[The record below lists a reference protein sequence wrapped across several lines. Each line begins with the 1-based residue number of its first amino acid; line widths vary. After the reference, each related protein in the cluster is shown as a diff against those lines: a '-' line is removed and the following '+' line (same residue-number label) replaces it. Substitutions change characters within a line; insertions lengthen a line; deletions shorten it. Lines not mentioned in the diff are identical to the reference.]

1 MTQKIEEI
9 RLQWFN
15 GRAFEFHFNSC
26 SRDIRERFL
35 AETAKFEYLYTS
47 FVFSKAKLYGEGFH
61 YKNSFYKY
69 AVNLLFQNLKPY
81 LKNATVIFDRC
92 GNRDFQQELK
102 KYLGR
107 RVNEKGREQF
117 VKKIK
122 TNNSDTNNLLQLADM
137 VCGAVARYLRKAKQD
152 HLAYRKII
160 SHRETVDE
168 GLAALK
174 PAIPFGHA
182 HHTVTVR
189 LNGQFQLL
197 SCADE
202 RFRARAKCMRLIL
215 FGNAQV
221 TRPPA
226 LPPTTPKFL
235 PTTPPNTPPAPES
248 AGQS

>member
-1 MTQKIEEI
+1 MLVFIDESGDPGMKGKLGSSAYFVVTAVIFEDRDEAQACDSRIEEI
-9 RLQWFN
+9 RSQWF
-15 GRAFEFHFNSC
+15 GSRPFEFHFNSC

-47 FVFSKAKLYGEGFH
+47 FIFNKAKLYGEGFQ

-117 VKKIK
+117 VKRIK
-122 TNNSDTNNLLQLADM
+122 TNNSDSNNLLQLADM
-137 VCGAVARYLRKAKQD
+137 VCGAMARYLRKAKQD

-160 SHRETVDE
+160 SHRE
-168 GLAALK
+168 
-174 PAIPFGHA
+174 
-182 HHTVTVR
+182 
-189 LNGQFQLL
+189 L
-197 SCADE
+197 S
-202 RFRARAKCMRLIL
+202 MR
-215 FGNAQV
+215 V
-221 TRPPA
+221 WPR
-226 LPPTTPKFL
+226 
-235 PTTPPNTPPAPES
+235 
-248 AGQS
+248 